1 MSKLIN
7 LFFFSSLFCF
17 CLSSCISQK
26 EIHGNLPEAELV
38 SLLKVGKDNKETVSK
53 ILGQPT
59 FRGALGDNSFYYVG
73 TVNSKIA
80 FLDQSVVEQY
90 VLELNFDKKNKLKNI
105 FIYDKDRSMNVAMS
119 DLETK
124 SSGTKESF
132 LDQLIRNFGVPMGGK
147 RGVIIGSGIADD

>member
-1 MSKLIN
+1 MFKLIN
-7 LFFFSSLFCF
+7 LFFFFITFCF

-38 SLLKVGKDNKETVSK
+38 SLLQVGKDNKETVSK

-80 FLDQSVVEQY
+80 FLDPSVVEQY
-90 VLELNFDKKNKLKNI
+90 VLELSFDKNKLKNI

-119 DLETK
+119 DL
-124 SSGTKESF
+124 
-132 LDQLIRNFGVPMGGK
+132 RNQKFGNE
-147 RGVIIGSGIADD
+147 RVIS

>member
-38 SLLKVGKDNKETVSK
+38 SLLQVGKDNKETVSK

-80 FLDQSVVEQY
+80 FLDPSVVEQY
-90 VLELNFDKKNKLKNI
+90 VLELSFDKKNKLKNI

-147 RGVIIGSGIADD
+147 RGVIIGSGKADD

>member
-26 EIHGNLPEAELV
+26 EIHGNLPEAQLV
-38 SLLKVGKDNKETVSK
+38 SLLQVGKDNKETVSK

-80 FLDQSVVEQY
+80 FLDPSVVEQY
-90 VLELNFDKKNKLKNI
+90 VLELSFDKKISLR
-105 FIYDKDRSMNVAMS
+105 IYLFM
-119 DLETK
+119 TK
-124 SSGTKESF
+124 I
-132 LDQLIRNFGVPMGGK
+132 DQ
-147 RGVIIGSGIADD
+147 